1 MMKECPSCATEIP
14 KSDEECPI
22 CHYEFP
28 LNRPN
33 YKAPLIVLL
42 LVLMIYPMVKIFINF
57 FF

>member
-1 MMKECPSCATEIP
+1 MKECPSCATEIP

-22 CHYEFP
+22 CQYEFP

-42 LVLMIYPMVKIFINF
+42 IVLMMYPMVKIFINF